1 MSLFAVFASCAYGV
15 QSCLNDGDGPV
26 AIIGFIAFAIIA
38 AVVFAVLLNRRSR
51 G

>member
-1 MSLFAVFASCAYGV
+1 MALFAGFASCADGV
-15 QSCLNDGDGPV
+15 RSCLDDGGGPV
-26 AIIGFIAFAIIA
+26 AIIGFIAFAVIG

>member
-1 MSLFAVFASCAYGV
+1 MSLLAILASCSVGV
-15 QSCLNDGDGPV
+15 HSCLHDGDGPV
-26 AIIGFIAFAIIA
+26 AIIGFIAFAVIA